1 MVKNTTANKDVL
13 QVLRTVALSY
23 PQAELGVACQGTAL
37 ESSIVKARNKTFLFM
52 SGAGPSCTV
61 RLKLCTSQTEAMQLA
76 ANEPGRYKLG
86 AHGWTTISFSESTPP
101 PIELMKRWIDES
113 YRAIADKK
121 LSAMLS

>member
-1 MVKNTTANKDVL
+1 MAKNTTANKDVL
-13 QVLRTVALSY
+13 QVLRMVALSY

-37 ESSIVKARNKTFLFM
+37 ESSTVKARDKAFLFM
-52 SGAGPSCTV
+52 SGIGPSYTV
-61 RLKLCTSQTEAMQLA
+61 RLKLCQSQTEAMQLA

-86 AHGWTTISFSESTPP
+86 THGWTTISFSDSAPP

-121 LSAMLS
+121 LLAMLS